1 MSEETRGLT
10 GNPAAAASSS
20 SSSNSS
26 GSNSNSGG
34 NDGTNLENYLAEK
47 KHFDRF
53 ISRIKF
59 SNNKA
64 LMYKLLFLWI
74 IGVVFSIAIMA
85 LLLNNDAT
93 YHLVNAY
100 RQAFVEEE
108 LEFDDVQVPK
118 QLWEI
123 DNEQDFF
130 AVKTHK
136 QILPSHLRI
145 HPYHL

>member
-1 MSEETRGLT
+1 MSEERRDLT
-10 GNPAAAASSS
+10 GNATTQQPSSS
-20 SSSNSS
+20 SSSSDGPNNSS
-26 GSNSNSGG
+26 NNTNTGV
-34 NDGTNLENYLAEK
+34 NLENYLAEK

-74 IGVVFSIAIMA
+74 IGVVFSIVIMA

-130 AVKTHK
+130 AVWKFRK
-136 QILPSHLRI
+136 L
-145 HPYHL
+145 

>member
-1 MSEETRGLT
+1 MEERKGLT
-10 GNPAAAASSS
+10 ESSTTPPLNSSS
-20 SSSNSS
+20 SSSSS
-26 GSNSNSGG
+26 SSAKSKDE
-34 NDGTNLENYLAEK
+34 NDENVSLENRLAEK
-47 KHFDRF
+47 KHFDRY

-64 LMYKLLFLWI
+64 LMYKLLCLWI
-74 IGVVFSIAIMA
+74 VGVAFSIAIMV

-108 LEFDDVQVPK
+108 LSFDDVQVPK

-123 DNEQDFF
+123 DNDQDFF
-130 AVKTHK
+130 AVLNEMN
-136 QILPSHLRI
+136 ILYYL
-145 HPYHL
+145 YF

>member
-1 MSEETRGLT
+1 MEEEKRGLAE
-10 GNPAAAASSS
+10 GSVASPPSSS
-20 SSSNSS
+20 SSPN
-26 GSNSNSGG
+26 
-34 NDGTNLENYLAEK
+34 NDKNDDNENVSIENRLAEK

-59 SNNKA
+59 SNNKN

-74 IGVVFSIAIMA
+74 IGVAFSIAIMV

-108 LEFDDVQVPK
+108 LSFDDVQVPK

-130 AVKTHK
+130 AVN
-136 QILPSHLRI
+136 I
-145 HPYHL
+145 